1 MFVWIK
7 GRPFLLVMDLTA
19 SIRTH
24 NKTQFFVYYFYY
36 IGFWARHSKS
46 SPTSH
51 TYLLVPIITLQVTT
65 PKPIRHLLS
74 SLCSGPHL
82 ALGVPSPHLDSYE
95 NPSYLQAHFCHVP
108 HNLIFLFIFIII
120 PLLLQLSFTYS
131 FLITLS
137 APWRDT
143 QHLMPPVHGPF
154 FGSATSSTQLSTR
167 WGIKWLL
174 NWEPWVNYF
183 LLHSCYSFFFFS
195 FLLFYSYFSI
205 CTFRTCSF
213 FSIQSVLPPFC
224 FWGLLK
230 YVGEDKKKFDSY
242 LKLKWENHFK
252 ISTLECSRKCWR
264 PTFLLTSCRKDARF
278 INGFLK
284 FSGFQIWNP
293 LTNSHFQKFKLNLSL
308 LT

>member
-51 TYLLVPIITLQVTT
+51 TYLLVPIVTLQVTT

-74 SLCSGPHL
+74 SLCSGPYL

-154 FGSATSSTQLSTR
+154 FGSATSSTQLSTH
-167 WGIKWLL
+167 WGIKWML

-183 LLHSCYSFFFFS
+183 LLHSCYSFFFFFFILAILFLFFYLYFPYLQFFLYS
-195 FLLFYSYFSI
+195 ISSSPILFLRSIKICGRRQKKIWFLLE
-205 CTFRTCSF
+205 T
-213 FSIQSVLPPFC
+213 QM
-224 FWGLLK
+224 
-230 YVGEDKKKFDSY
+230 
-242 LKLKWENHFK
+242 
-252 ISTLECSRKCWR
+252 RK
-264 PTFLLTSCRKDARF
+264 
-278 INGFLK
+278 
-284 FSGFQIWNP
+284 P
-293 LTNSHFQKFKLNLSL
+293 L
-308 LT
+308 

>member
-24 NKTQFFVYYFYY
+24 NKTHFFLYYFYY

-51 TYLLVPIITLQVTT
+51 TYLLVPVITLQVTT
-65 PKPIRHLLS
+65 PKPIRRLLS
-74 SLCSGPHL
+74 SLCSGPYL

-137 APWRDT
+137 TPWRDT

-154 FGSATSSTQLSTR
+154 FGSATSSTQLSTC
-167 WGIKWLL
+167 WGTKWML
-174 NWEPWVNYF
+174 NWEQWVHYF
-183 LLHSCYSFFFFS
+183 LLHSCYSILIFLFVLSVLS
-195 FLLFYSYFSI
+195 FLFLYSISSSPILFLRSI
-205 CTFRTCSF
+205 KICGRR
-213 FSIQSVLPPFC
+213 Q
-224 FWGLLK
+224 
-230 YVGEDKKKFDSY
+230 KKIDSY
-242 LKLKWENHFK
+242 LKLKWGNHFK
-252 ISTLECSRKCWR
+252 ISTLECNSKRWR